1 MVLPKAR
8 GGQVGQGGRGEIE
21 ASARPDR
28 AGTGIWGLCL
38 GASSRGVLP
47 AASRW
52 ELHRHFTDEDA
63 KAWRDAMRS
72 REPPRRPALPRAEG
86 GPAGAVPQT
95 TPVRPVLPGGR
106 PSGNGLL
113 QSQAPPPLCSLLALS
128 PPSALPIHLLS
139 LPGRASGPYIT
150 PRSPRR
156 PGQAVGRAPL
166 RARDPHAQPGCHPPQ
181 R

>member
-1 MVLPKAR
+1 M
-8 GGQVGQGGRGEIE
+8 GQGGRGEIE

-72 REPPRRPALPRAEG
+72 LEPPGGLHCLAPRAALRELCPRQLQYALSCPEG
-86 GPAGAVPQT
+86 G
-95 TPVRPVLPGGR
+95 LPGMAFSR
-106 PSGNGLL
+106 ARRL
-113 QSQAPPPLCSLLALS
+113 PLCSLLALS

>member
-1 MVLPKAR
+1 M
-8 GGQVGQGGRGEIE
+8 GQGGRGEIE

-63 KAWRDAMRS
+63 KA
-72 REPPRRPALPRAEG
+72 
-86 GPAGAVPQT
+86 
-95 TPVRPVLPGGR
+95 VLPGGR

-113 QSQAPPPLCSLLALS
+113 QSQAPPPLLPPGSEPTLRTAH
-128 PPSALPIHLLS
+128 PSAVASWQGQWAIHHPTEPETAG
-139 LPGRASGPYIT
+139 PGSG
-150 PRSPRR
+150 
-156 PGQAVGRAPL
+156 
-166 RARDPHAQPGCHPPQ
+166 
-181 R
+181 